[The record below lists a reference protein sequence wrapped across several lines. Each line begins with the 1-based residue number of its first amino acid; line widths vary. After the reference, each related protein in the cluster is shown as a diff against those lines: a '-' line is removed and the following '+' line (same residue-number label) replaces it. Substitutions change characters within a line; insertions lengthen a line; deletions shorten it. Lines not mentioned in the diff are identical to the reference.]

1 MRKTTPPALLSLAL
15 AIGLLAAPASAAQ
28 YDSAYTE
35 LDLDQCTVLDA
46 DDFGAEYACP
56 GYKGIPMFVAEGDL
70 RFMVSYGFGA
80 PDAKAA
86 SQTLPPFNT
95 VAPHI
100 EWRVSNVSGG
110 WKPFATIVRYLL
122 DDDENEAQKKRQVL
136 VVTKISD
143 KGTCQIAWI
152 DAKANADA
160 NELARKAADEKAAGF
175 DCDKEPEIVGKFEAW
190 KR

>member
-1 MRKTTPPALLSLAL
+1 MTFTTPPALLPLAF
-15 AIGLLAAPASAAQ
+15 AFAVLAAPAGAAQ

-35 LDLDQCTVLDA
+35 LDLDRCTVLDA
-46 DDFGAEYACP
+46 DDFGAQYACP

-80 PDAKAA
+80 PEAKAA

-95 VAPHI
+95 LAPTI
-100 EWRVSNVSGG
+100 EWRVSNVTGG

-136 VVTKISD
+136 VVTRISEE
-143 KGTCQIAWI
+143 GTCQIAWV

-160 NELARKAADEKAAGF
+160 NELARKAADDKAGDF
-175 DCDKEPEIVGKFEAW
+175 DCDKDPEIVGKFEAW

>member
-1 MRKTTPPALLSLAL
+1 MMPKIPALPLLL
-15 AIGLLAAPASAAQ
+15 CGLLLASPVAAAQ

-35 LDLDQCTVLDA
+35 LDLDQCTVLGA
-46 DDFGAEYACP
+46 DDFGAQYACP

-95 VAPHI
+95 VAPNI
-100 EWRVSNVSGG
+100 EWRVSNITGG

-122 DDDENEAQKKRQVL
+122 DDDENEPVKKRQVL

-143 KGTCQIAWI
+143 KGTCQIAWV
-152 DAKANADA
+152 DAKANSDA
-160 NELARKAADEKAAGF
+160 NELARKAADEKADSF
-175 DCDKEPEIVGKFEAW
+175 DCAKDPEIVGKFEAW

>member
-15 AIGLLAAPASAAQ
+15 ALGLLTAPASAAQ

-46 DDFGAEYACP
+46 DDFGAQYACP
-56 GYKGIPMFVAEGDL
+56 GYKGIPMFVAESDL
-70 RFMVSYGFGA
+70 RYTMSYGFGA
-80 PDAKAA
+80 PKAKAA
-86 SQTLPPFNT
+86 SQTLPPFNA
-95 VAPHI
+95 VAPTI
-100 EWRVSNVSGG
+100 EWRVSNVTGG

-122 DDDENEAQKKRQVL
+122 DDDENEPVKKRQVL
-136 VVTKISD
+136 VVTRISEE
-143 KGTCQIAWI
+143 GTCQVAWV

-175 DCDKEPEIVGKFEAW
+175 DCAGEPEIVGKFEAW